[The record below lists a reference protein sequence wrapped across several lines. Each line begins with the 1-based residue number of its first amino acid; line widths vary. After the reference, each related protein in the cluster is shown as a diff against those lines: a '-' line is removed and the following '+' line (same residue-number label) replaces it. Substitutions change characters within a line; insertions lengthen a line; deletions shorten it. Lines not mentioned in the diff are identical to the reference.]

1 MEKPILH
8 VDAVRYVRNYVIDI
22 RFDNGT
28 EKTVDIEPL
37 LTGPVFEPLK
47 DHGQF
52 CRLTI
57 DPISKT
63 IVWPNGADLAP
74 EALYDLPNV
83 EHVA

>member
-1 MEKPILH
+1 MNKPILH
-8 VDAVRYVRNYVIDI
+8 VDAVRYVRDYVIEV

-28 EKTVDIEPL
+28 EKTVD
-37 LTGPVFEPLK
+37 VEPLK
-47 DHGQF
+47 DHGRF

-74 EALYDLPNV
+74 EALYNLPNV
-83 EHVA
+83 EQVA